1 MKILHLTISFFLY
14 LTASSHAAPPGWFT
28 SGQHPSYVNEFYFVG
43 VGAGASYDEA
53 FEQAAAQLSRQIE
66 VHVTA
71 QMNSF
76 ISSFSEDD
84 REHITSTFKSVSE
97 SVSEAS
103 LKGAQVS
110 EKAVIESVHYIL
122 LTIDKELYATG
133 LRVELDQ
140 ARSDIQK
147 QYDDAETLLAEGKIL
162 NAIQIMVE
170 TGDAAA
176 KFHSRAVLY
185 SSISGVPY
193 LTDDILSAPAILSK
207 ARKLIGKIKLE
218 KLSGDAQYG
227 VNGKLL
233 ANPLIVR
240 ASFKQKD
247 DTVPLEHLKLQLR
260 NEDGRAIKGLQP
272 DEDGKPVWIF
282 AYGTVPI
289 RHLRLSLRSEDN
301 RVIEKLHT
309 DEDGRAEFWIYA
321 FGEDKNKVTVS
332 VDLLR
337 IPDLFRKD
345 FRDIQASFKYNIVS
359 TPPMTFSIEVIG
371 ESGAVL
377 DIVEDIVARSV
388 QDAGHHVN
396 DNAPFLLSGKVYR
409 ADTKQIDGLDG
420 QQYLVETELILTIQE
435 RSTGEKIGTVTL
447 TGKGLDKE
455 SENNALQKSYRKLK
469 VSRKELAKT
478 LANASEKLKP
488 IMERL
493 SREALTAG
501 KNLFNEG
508 NYNLALK
515 QLAQVTD
522 GEAAVTESDA
532 LFKEIMKAINEEKE
546 TTDEEQ

>member
-28 SGQHPSYVNEFYFVG
+28 SGQHPDYVNEFYFVG

-53 FEQAAAQLSRQIE
+53 FKQASAQLARQIE

-84 REHITSTFKSVSE
+84 QEHITSTFKSISE
-97 SVSEAS
+97 SFSDAS

-110 EKAVIESVHYIL
+110 EKTVIESVHYIL
-122 LTIDKELYATG
+122 LTIDKEKYATG

-140 ARSDIQK
+140 TRSDIQK
-147 QYDDAETLLAEGKIL
+147 QYDDAETLLEEGKIL
-162 NAIQIMVE
+162 NAIMIMVE

-193 LTDDILSAPAILSK
+193 ITEDILSAPAILSK
-207 ARKLIGKIKLE
+207 ARKLIGKIKLD
-218 KLSGDAQYG
+218 KLSGDDQSG

-240 ASFKQKD
+240 ASFEQKG
-247 DTVPLEHLKLQLR
+247 DTVPL
-260 NEDGRAIKGLQP
+260 
-272 DEDGKPVWIF
+272 
-282 AYGTVPI
+282 
-289 RHLRLSLRSEDN
+289 RHLRLSLRDEDN
-301 RVIEKLHT
+301 RAIEKLYT
-309 DEDGRAEFWIYA
+309 DENGRTEFWIYA
-321 FGEDKNKVTVS
+321 FGEDKSKVTVS

-345 FRDIQASFKYNIVS
+345 FRDTQASFKYNIAS
-359 TPPMTFSIEVIG
+359 TPPMIFSIEVIG
-371 ESGAVL
+371 ETGAVL
-377 DIVEDIVARSV
+377 DIVEDIVAGSI

-409 ADTKQIDGLDG
+409 AETKQIDGLDG
-420 QQYLVETELILTIQE
+420 PQYLVETELILTIQE
-435 RSTGEKIGTVTL
+435 RSTGEKIGTITL
-447 TGKGLDKE
+447 NGKGMDKE

-469 VSRKELAKT
+469 VPRKEMAKT

-488 IMERL
+488 IRERL

-501 KNLFNEG
+501 KKLYNEG
-508 NYNLALK
+508 NYNLALM
-515 QLAQVTD
+515 QLARVTE
-522 GEAAVTESDA
+522 GEAAVTEADA
-532 LFKEIMKAINEEKE
+532 LFKEIMKAL
-546 TTDEEQ
+546 DEEQY